1 VLVGV
6 GCAPAMANVVGRAT
20 LVGRWAPN
28 VRSGRSIMR
37 KALAVS
43 GLMLMLCD
51 PWVYTAVGEAFVTSH
66 T

>member
-6 GCAPAMANVVGRAT
+6 GSAPAMATVAVRVT
-20 LVGRWAPN
+20 LVGRRAPN

-37 KALAVS
+37 KALAVA
-43 GLMLMLCD
+43 GLMLCD
-51 PWVYTAVGEAFVTSH
+51 PWVDTAVDEAFVTSY